1 MAAGR
6 SWGTELKTK
15 NSEYKGPEVGGGME
29 MPLLSIPC
37 PQLCREA
44 AIGRAGFQ
52 EPLWASPGVRL

>member
-15 NSEYKGPEVGGGME
+15 NSKYKGPEVGGGME
-29 MPLLSIPC
+29 TPLLSIPC

-44 AIGRAGFQ
+44 AIG
-52 EPLWASPGVRL
+52 